1 VIVFEWISENNIV
14 SLYQILYGAMR
25 ILRDPEHISQHED
38 ERAGPFAFYGV
49 TYQIQPSVCCQNL
62 ILFVLEEG
70 ERNNTYRS
78 TDEVIS
84 LKHTTYFCCIFML
97 LFDIHIQN
105 NGKRRV
111 VNIMYTVL
119 LKQLIALY
127 FSSTTEWFL
136 CNWNTALTPSVRAGY
151 Q

>member
-1 VIVFEWISENNIV
+1 MSRAFEPICKYLHAFNQVNKSCIEVISFEWISESNIL
-14 SLYQILYGAMR
+14 SRYQILYGTMR

-78 TDEVIS
+78 TDELIS
-84 LKHTTYFCCIFML
+84 LKHHL
-97 LFDIHIQN
+97 L
-105 NGKRRV
+105 
-111 VNIMYTVL
+111 L
-119 LKQLIALY
+119 LHLHAAL
-127 FSSTTEWFL
+127 
-136 CNWNTALTPSVRAGY
+136 
-151 Q
+151 

>member
-1 VIVFEWISENNIV
+1 MISFEWISDSDIL
-14 SLYQILYGAMR
+14 SRYQILYGAMR

-78 TDEVIS
+78 TDELIS
-84 LKHTTYFCCIFML
+84 LKHHLLCCIFML

-105 NGKRRV
+105 NGKRR
-111 VNIMYTVL
+111 IISIIYALLYITLTVFRVT
-119 LKQLIALY
+119 LII
-127 FSSTTEWFL
+127 
-136 CNWNTALTPSVRAGY
+136 